1 MQHQPVFK
9 LHPVR
14 LPVEPP
20 LVSDRD
26 FLWVELHRKYT
37 AQNMLESKSS
47 QVLCVRLIYAEQ
59 MFPWKPLD
67 IQRSNGTEIDYS

>member
-20 LVSDRD
+20 LHIHTNRRGNRLGPAGRALHARLAGKN
-26 FLWVELHRKYT
+26 FLASYF
-37 AQNMLESKSS
+37 AG
-47 QVLCVRLIYAEQ
+47 
-59 MFPWKPLD
+59 D
-67 IQRSNGTEIDYS
+67 IL

>member
-37 AQNMLESKSS
+37 AQNMLESKSYTGS
-47 QVLCVRLIYAEQ
+47 LCETHICRTNVSMETTGYTTLKR
-59 MFPWKPLD
+59 
-67 IQRSNGTEIDYS
+67 N